1 MHRTKLRTKLPTKL
15 LAASL
20 VTALAAPLA
29 GCSIITMV
37 VDAAKKNA
45 AKLDHWEVS
54 KITLGLRDA
63 KGICA
68 RGGVQLAVYADAQH
82 KRRKGKHKRL
92 ETWSLAD
99 EGKHAGKLDFEEF
112 GFTAEG
118 GEVDLE
124 TGAFVPGSD
133 MLANELSG
141 FTITASYPRE
151 RKVAPS
157 TLRFE
162 PSYDCITHAGS
173 FGEFGSSGR
182 GGATGSMGKSGDGG
196 GDSAP
201 GADGA
206 IGDDGGDG
214 GNGGDGADG
223 PRITA
228 YATLVKTPH
237 HDRMVLVKIEGDVDD
252 LVLMDASK
260 PVMIV
265 AGGGDGGDGGA
276 GGNGGRGGSGGG
288 GNPGGTG
295 GNGGRGGNGGSGGN
309 GGNGG
314 VLEVI
319 YDASL
324 PELASMIALDASAG
338 RAGEAGRA
346 GRAGDGGFSGNGQ
359 GSGGKAGKH
368 GIDGAEGSAGQPGR
382 AGSDGQSSARAGDVG
397 SVFASLPA
405 GITRLSR

>member
-1 MHRTKLRTKLPTKL
+1 MIRTKLPSKL

-20 VTALAAPLA
+20 LTALATPLA

-82 KRRKGKHKRL
+82 KRRKNKQKRL
-92 ETWSLAD
+92 ETWSTAD
-99 EGKHAGKLDFEEF
+99 GDKRAGKLDFDEF
-112 GFTAEG
+112 AFETKG
-118 GEVDLE
+118 GAVDLA
-124 TGAFVPGSD
+124 TGTFVPGDD

-141 FTITASYPRE
+141 FAITATYPRE

-157 TLRFE
+157 TLAFE
-162 PSYDCITHAGS
+162 PSYDCMTYA
-173 FGEFGSSGR
+173 GSSGASGS
-182 GGATGSMGKSGDGG
+182 GGRHGESGSSGKSGDGG
-196 GDSAP
+196 GDEAP
-201 GADGA
+201 GS
-206 IGDDGGDG
+206 DGGNGDNGGNG

-223 PRITA
+223 PRVTA
-228 YATLVKTPH
+228 YVTLVKTPH
-237 HDRMVLVKIEGDVDD
+237 HDRLVLVKLAGDADD
-252 LVLMDASK
+252 LVLLDASQS
-260 PVMIV
+260 VLIT
-265 AGGGDGGDGGA
+265 AAGGDGGDGGT
-276 GGNGGRGGSGGG
+276 GGEGGRGGSGGG
-288 GNPGGTG
+288 GNSA
-295 GNGGRGGNGGSGGN
+295 GNGGDGGSGGDGGVGGN

-314 VLEVI
+314 VLEVV

-324 PELASMIALDASAG
+324 PELAGMLSLDASGG
-338 RAGEAGRA
+338 RAGAAGGAGRH
-346 GRAGDGGFSGNGQ
+346 GSGGFGGNGQ

-368 GIDGAEGSAGQPGR
+368 GKDGTDGNAGQAGR
-382 AGSDGQSSARAGDVG
+382 SGNDGQASAHAGDVS

-405 GITRLSR
+405 GITRLSH